1 MTDPHSK
8 YRFKDMMQDQRKSA
22 LQKYQEAVIGQR
34 GLIPLLRHELLTLL
48 LGPLPGMLGLG
59 LRRFCYPALFGAA
72 GRNTVFGHHLALRGT
87 QRIFFG
93 DQVMLDD
100 YVFLSFRGEAEQS
113 IRLGNK
119 VLIGRYSQVRAR
131 GGEITLADNVSVG
144 SFCYLGTASRLAV
157 GEHCLFGGNCFIG
170 GIQHGFS
177 DPSRPIAEQPLVD
190 RGGIVIGRDVWIG
203 AHAVVNDGVRIGDGA
218 VIGANA
224 VVTKDI
230 PPFAVAAGVPA
241 KVIGQRSE
249 QDMTSN

>member
-1 MTDPHSK
+1 MSGGHGK
-8 YRFKDMMQDQRKSA
+8 YRFREVMQDQRKSA
-22 LQKYQEAVIGQR
+22 LQKYQDTVIGQR
-34 GLIPLLRHELLTLL
+34 GLLPLLRYELLNLL
-48 LGPLPGMLGLG
+48 LGPLPGLLGLG
-59 LRRFCYPALFGAA
+59 LRRFLYPALFGKA
-72 GRNTVFGHHLALRGT
+72 GKNPVFGHHLSLRAPH
-87 QRIFFG
+87 RIFLG
-93 DQVMLDD
+93 NNVMLDD

-113 IRLGNK
+113 IRLGSN

-144 SFCYLGTASRLAV
+144 AFCYLGTASKLVV

-170 GIQHGFS
+170 GVQHGFS

-218 VIGANA
+218 VVGANA

-230 PPFAVAAGVPA
+230 PPFAVAAGIPA
-241 KVIGQRSE
+241 KVIGQR
-249 QDMTSN
+249 D